1 MKAMGRWNE
10 IINDM
15 KKSLLILMLT
25 LMSLVAGAQESVV
38 SGLLYDRDTKEG
50 IIQATVQLLKMD
62 STYVAGAVSDIDGKF
77 SVSLAEPGKYIV
89 KITSVGYQPLTKN
102 VTVEAGKELAL
113 GNIQLSADAI
123 MLKGTVVEGHAAK
136 VILKEDTF
144 QYNAS
149 AYRVPEG
156 STVEALV
163 KRLPG
168 AEVGDNGSIKINGKE
183 VKKILVDGKEFMTG
197 DTQTAL
203 KNLPSSIVDKVK
215 AYDQQS
221 DLARITGIDDG
232 EEQTVLDFGIKK
244 GMNKGLMVN
253 ADAGIGTKG
262 RYSERLMGGY
272 YNDKMK
278 VMVMGNANNTNDAV
292 FGGGRGF
299 GSPKQGLNA
308 AKMLG
313 VNMNYDDG
321 KKLQM
326 DGSLRWNHS
335 DGDVRAEVATE
346 NFVSTA
352 SSFSNSLSQKYS
364 RSNSWDF
371 RYRLEW
377 KPDSMT
383 NIMFRPNFKVSTSD
397 GTTVSTKASYN
408 DNPYDYTDSPLE
420 QEAIQKM
427 ADLGVMVNTSMGKT
441 ITYGDSKSLG
451 GMLQYNRKLNQKGR
465 NITLRADAS
474 WGKDASTSL
483 SLENVHLYQVKNHLG
498 TDSIYQTNRYNLMPT
513 KTWSYALQATY
524 SEPIAKQTYLQFS
537 YRFKY
542 NYSKSER
549 STFDFSDTDPNLF
562 TDITPEY
569 RNWDQY
575 LSLLPNPLITYLD
588 TDLSRF
594 SEYKNYIHELQVM
607 FRMVRSKYRLNAGVM
622 LQPQRTDYT
631 QDYLGIHTDTIRNV
645 VNWSPTFD
653 FRYRFSKRSNLRINY
668 RGTTTQP
675 SMTDLL
681 DIVDDS
687 DPLNIKHGN
696 PGLKPSFT
704 HRFRLFYNN
713 YIQSHQQGIMAF
725 LNYSNTLNSISNKVA
740 YDETTGGRIIR
751 PENINGNWDINGA
764 FMYNCSVDSAGYF
777 NINTF
782 TTGSYNNYVSYLSL
796 DRNADSQKNVTRST
810 TLGERLSAS
819 YRNLW
824 LEVELDGSM
833 NYTHTRNQLQ
843 AANNLDT
850 WQFSYGGS
858 VNVSLPWNMTV
869 STDLHQQSRRGY
881 DDKSLNTNELVWNA
895 QISQSLLK
903 GNALT
908 LSVQFN
914 DILGQLSSFSRAV
927 NSTQRT
933 DTQYN
938 SINSYIMFRASYR
951 LNLFGTKEARKQ
963 QDGPPSFDREGPG
976 MGPRDGNGR
985 PSGPPPSGGGNF
997 PRRSGGGFGGPMM
1010 VD

>member
-1 MKAMGRWNE
+1 
-10 IINDM
+10 M

-102 VTVEAGKELAL
+102 VTVSADKELAL
-113 GNIQLSADAI
+113 GNLQMKADAI

-136 VILKEDTF
+136 VVLKEDTF

-168 AEVGDNGSIKINGKE
+168 AEVSDNGSIKINGKE

-575 LSLLPNPLITYLD
+575 LSLLPNPLITYFD

-713 YIQSHQQGIMAF
+713 YIQSHHKA
-725 LNYSNTLNSISNKVA
+725 S
-740 YDETTGGRIIR
+740 
-751 PENINGNWDINGA
+751 W
-764 FMYNCSVDSAGYF
+764 
-777 NINTF
+777 
-782 TTGSYNNYVSYLSL
+782 
-796 DRNADSQKNVTRST
+796 RS
-810 TLGERLSAS
+810 
-819 YRNLW
+819 
-824 LEVELDGSM
+824 
-833 NYTHTRNQLQ
+833 
-843 AANNLDT
+843 
-850 WQFSYGGS
+850 
-858 VNVSLPWNMTV
+858 
-869 STDLHQQSRRGY
+869 
-881 DDKSLNTNELVWNA
+881 
-895 QISQSLLK
+895 
-903 GNALT
+903 
-908 LSVQFN
+908 
-914 DILGQLSSFSRAV
+914 
-927 NSTQRT
+927 
-933 DTQYN
+933 
-938 SINSYIMFRASYR
+938 
-951 LNLFGTKEARKQ
+951 
-963 QDGPPSFDREGPG
+963 
-976 MGPRDGNGR
+976 
-985 PSGPPPSGGGNF
+985 
-997 PRRSGGGFGGPMM
+997 
-1010 VD
+1010 

>member
-1 MKAMGRWNE
+1 
-10 IINDM
+10 M

-50 IIQATVQLLKMD
+50 IMQATVQLLKMD

-102 VTVEAGKELAL
+102 VTVSADKELAL
-113 GNIQLSADAI
+113 GNLQMKADAI

-168 AEVGDNGSIKINGKE
+168 AEVSDNGSIKINGKE

-782 TTGSYNNYVSYLSL
+782 TTANYNNYVSYLSL

-881 DDKSLNTNELVWNA
+881 DDKSLNTNELIWNA

-908 LSVQFN
+908 LSIQFN

>member
-1 MKAMGRWNE
+1 
-10 IINDM
+10 M

-102 VTVEAGKELAL
+102 VTVSADKELAL
-113 GNIQLSADAI
+113 GNLQMKADAI

-136 VILKEDTF
+136 VVLKEDTF

-858 VNVSLPWNMTV
+858 VNVSLSWNMTV